1 MKTLLSPRDLAEAIG
16 VSESSIKRWVDD
28 GVIQAAKTAG
38 GHRRIATPEAVR
50 FIRES
55 RSVVV
60 RPDLLGF
67 REVAALKGELP
78 AAGDEA
84 KRLFD
89 YLRAGAA
96 PEAHGLLLSLYLGGQ
111 SVAEIVDGPLQS
123 AMEWLG
129 ELWTK
134 EEPGIFWEHRATEI
148 AIRSMANIRSLFSPP
163 DDALLAVGGAPAG
176 DPYSL
181 PTISAAAV
189 LESVGWRAV
198 NLGPDTPIESLL
210 LAVESL
216 RPQLVWLSV
225 SVVAEP
231 EALRQGVERLIL
243 GLSKQSLSLV
253 LGGSASDQL
262 DLGPQSLLHV
272 GERMSELEAFAKG
285 LALASEAGPR
295 EIENAG

>member
-28 GVIQAAKTAG
+28 GVIQATKTAG

-55 RSVVV
+55 RSIVV

-84 KRLFD
+84 KQLFD

-111 SVAEIVDGPLQS
+111 SLAEIVDGPLQS

-129 ELWTK
+129 ELWKK

-148 AIRSMANIRSLFSPP
+148 AIRGMANIRRLFSPP
-163 DDALLAVGGAPAG
+163 DDALVAVGGAPAG

-181 PTISAAAV
+181 ATMSAAAV
-189 LESVGWRAV
+189 LESAGWRAV
-198 NLGPDTPIESLL
+198 NLGPDTPIDSLL

-225 SVVAEP
+225 SVVAAP
-231 EALRQGVERLIL
+231 EALALDLERLL
-243 GLSKQSLSLV
+243 HGLSEKNLSFV
-253 LGGSASDQL
+253 LGGSARDQL
-262 DLGPQSLLHV
+262 DLAPRTLLHV
-272 GERMSELEAFAKG
+272 AERMGELEAFAKG
-285 LALASEAGPR
+285 LALASEAGGT
-295 EIENAG
+295 EVADAG